1 MRGRPNDIIKAR
13 EMRTKHAKRPHT
25 CKFCG
30 NVFYGNGGYAAHM
43 RKEYFQR
50 MPEMKI
56 KWITV
61 EELRE
66 EWRRRTTLAPDTAS
80 AVKAGAASL
89 S

>member
-13 EMRTKHAKRPHT
+13 EMRTKHAKRSHT
-25 CKFCG
+25 CEFCG
-30 NVFYGNGGYAAHM
+30 GVFYGNGGYAAHM

-66 EWRRRTTLAPDTAS
+66 EWRRRDGGRNFVIKS
-80 AVKAGAASL
+80 
-89 S
+89 